1 MSQLPVLPTSHS
13 SDACVTTCLT
23 RRDFVST
30 TAMSVLA
37 AALAASCGG
46 GGGGSDPT
54 GPRPTPPQIPAN
66 AGASVT
72 GNVLTVQ
79 LAQFPSLAQANGF
92 QVFGTVGGSAVDV
105 IIINL
110 GNDSYRAFTS
120 ICTHE
125 QCPVS
130 GFNGTRI
137 TCPCHGSE
145 YDTAGRNVAGPAPR
159 PLTEY
164 RAAFDAAARTVT
176 VTKG

>member
-1 MSQLPVLPTSHS
+1 MSQLPVLPPSHPAT
-13 SDACVTTCLT
+13 DACVT

-30 TAMSVLA
+30 TALSVLA
-37 AALAASCGG
+37 AAFAASCGG
-46 GGGGSDPT
+46 GGEGGPT

-66 AGASVT
+66 AGASIT

-79 LAQFPSLAQANGF
+79 LAQFANLAQAGGF
-92 QVFGTVGGSAVDV
+92 QVFGSIGATLVDV

-130 GFNGTRI
+130 AFNGSRI

-145 YDTAGRNVAGPAPR
+145 YDTAGRNVVGPATR

-164 RAAFDAAARTVT
+164 RTAYDAPARTVP

>member
-1 MSQLPVLPTSHS
+1 MSQLPVLPSSHPET
-13 SDACVTTCLT
+13 AACLT

-37 AALAASCGG
+37 AAFAASCGG
-46 GGGGSDPT
+46 GGGGDPT

-66 AGASVT
+66 SGASVA

-79 LAQFPSLAQANGF
+79 LAQFTSLAQSGGF
-92 QVFGTVGGSAVDV
+92 QVFGSVGGTAVDV

-125 QCPVS
+125 QCPVGS
-130 GFNGTRI
+130 FNGSRI
-137 TCPCHGSE
+137 VCPCHGSE
-145 YDTAGRNVAGPAPR
+145 YDTAGRNVVGPATR

-164 RAAFDAAARTVT
+164 RVAFDAGARTVT

>member
-1 MSQLPVLPTSHS
+1 MTQLPIL
-13 SDACVTTCLT
+13 SDPVAAPVT
-23 RRDFVST
+23 RRDFVCT
-30 TAMSVLA
+30 TGASLLA
-37 AALAASCGG
+37 AALTAACGG
-46 GGGGSDPT
+46 GGGDGGPT
-54 GPRPTPPQIPAN
+54 SPSTSPPPQLPPN
-66 AGASVT
+66 AGATFV

-79 LAQFPSLAQANGF
+79 LAQFTGLAQTGGF
-92 QVFGTVGGSAVDV
+92 QVFGTVGGTAVDV

-130 GFNGTRI
+130 AFDGSRI

-164 RAAFDAAARTVT
+164 RTAFDAAVRTVT

>member
-1 MSQLPVLPTSHS
+1 MSQLPVLPS
-13 SDACVTTCLT
+13 SDPAVT

-30 TAMSVLA
+30 TTLSILA
-37 AALAASCGG
+37 AALGTACGG
-46 GGGGSDPT
+46 GGGDGGAT

-66 AGASVT
+66 AGASVV

-79 LAQFPSLAQANGF
+79 LAQFAGLAQTGGF
-92 QVFGTVGGSAVDV
+92 QVFGSVGGTAVDV

-130 GFNGTRI
+130 GFNGSRI

-164 RAAFDAAARTVT
+164 RAAFDAATRTVT

>member
-1 MSQLPVLPTSHS
+1 MPPLPVLPS
-13 SDACVTTCLT
+13 SPASADATVT

-30 TAMSVLA
+30 TAMSMLA
-37 AALAASCGG
+37 AALGAACGG
-46 GGGGSDPT
+46 GGEGGPA
-54 GPRPTPPQIPAN
+54 GPRPTPPQIPVD
-66 AGASVT
+66 AGASIV
-72 GNVLTVQ
+72 GSVLTVQ
-79 LAQFPSLAQANGF
+79 LAQFAGLAQAGGF
-92 QVFGTVGGSAVDV
+92 QVFGSIGATPVDV

-130 GFNGTRI
+130 AFNGSRI

-145 YDTAGRNVAGPAPR
+145 YDTAGRNVAGPATR
-159 PLTEY
+159 PLAEY
-164 RAAFDAAARTVT
+164 RTAYDATARTVT